1 MHSAPATVARGDQV
15 VPTSHPLLEHAI
27 PELTCHVDDELA
39 ISVPKHIRDAAA
51 DNRSGHN
58 DLNYR

>member
-1 MHSAPATVARGDQV
+1 MHSAPATVVRGDQV

-51 DNRSGHN
+51 DNRS
-58 DLNYR
+58 